1 MNRFQDIILLPVM
14 LTLFDGEFD
23 YNTQTTG
30 SDGLSAEM
38 KVFYSDYLIDLA
50 EPELVH
56 DQFGTQYPRTA
67 ARSSSSGSMTPCP
80 R

>member
-30 SDGLSAEM
+30 SDGLSA
-38 KVFYSDYLIDLA
+38 
-50 EPELVH
+50 
-56 DQFGTQYPRTA
+56 
-67 ARSSSSGSMTPCP
+67 
-80 R
+80 